1 MNLLTGYDHS
11 NLYFLLRL
19 FHLSFSTA
27 YHMMDKSSDAVAPHS
42 RYSKT
47 NGPSA
52 AVRLSIPAGDY
63 IHGST
68 PTYSSTMTVTQY
80 LARFIDYSQMD
91 VQAALD
97 QMRSLVS
104 LSTAE
109 MQKVYKMAYYRKQ
122 TKNHWARDDP
132 CFVFLQIIFLSLSS
146 LAYCIAFRS
155 ENIIMSTINFSFHSI
170 VINFLLSGAIV
181 TTITRSVANKHLTLH
196 NSTSH
201 VRQQVEW
208 LYAFDIHC
216 NSFFPLFIL
225 LYVVE
230 FFLLPFVLTNSFV
243 SFIIS
248 NTLFAVAFSWYFF
261 LTHLGYR
268 GTSFPCPS
276 FPICRL

>member
-1 MNLLTGYDHS
+1 
-11 NLYFLLRL
+11 
-19 FHLSFSTA
+19 
-27 YHMMDKSSDAVAPHS
+27 MDKSSDAPAPHS

-47 NGPSA
+47 NGSSA
-52 AVRLSIPAGDY
+52 ASRLSIPDGDY
-63 IHGST
+63 MQGST
-68 PTYSSTMTVTQY
+68 PSYSSTMTFTQY
-80 LARFIDYSQMD
+80 LTRLVDYSQMD

-104 LSTAE
+104 FSTTE

-132 CFVFLQIIFLSLSS
+132 CFVFLQIIFLTLSS

-170 VINFLLSGAIV
+170 FINFLLSGVLFA
-181 TTITRSVANKHLTLH
+181 TMTRSVANKHLTLH

-216 NSFFPLFIL
+216 NSFFPLFML
-225 LYVVE
+225 LYVLE
-230 FFLLPFVLTNSFV
+230 FFLLPLVLTNSFI

-248 NTLFAVAFSWYFF
+248 NTLFAIAFSWYFF

-268 GTSFPCPS
+268 GAYIVAYTFRQINCPRS
-276 FPICRL
+276 SEVIFFRCTFRSSNS